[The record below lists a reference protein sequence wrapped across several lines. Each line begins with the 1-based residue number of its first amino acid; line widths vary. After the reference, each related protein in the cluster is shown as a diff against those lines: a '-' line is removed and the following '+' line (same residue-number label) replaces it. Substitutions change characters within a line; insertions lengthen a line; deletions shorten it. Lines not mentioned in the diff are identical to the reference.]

1 MDKTYALLRVDERI
15 DAPEIDFHAVNRY
28 WIRPRDGFV
37 IQSEQHL
44 TPQIS
49 LKVIQLRSAQGA
61 IN

>member
-15 DAPEIDFHAVNRY
+15 EAPEIDFHAVNRY
-28 WIRPRDGFV
+28 WIRPSDGFV

-49 LKVIQLRSAQGA
+49 LKVVQLRSAQGA